1 MKAISWKDR
10 FQQELG
16 DLETWYQ
23 SEPRQESLLFW
34 ALKKGYIGTFSFMD
48 WAQSQQPHAFLRD
61 SFLENQ
67 MPEKD
72 LAVQHSLAHFPW
84 TPEFLPV
91 SFWQGTLYVAGLLP
105 PEKPLP
111 HPGVVFVYASTEI
124 LEQLWNLYQ
133 LQNAP
138 VSAMEFPQPMH
149 SLQLEESSELQSH
162 QESDPS
168 EHASSLELLDPAFI
182 PPAPAKASHQEHQ
195 SFEPDFEAMTAVPS
209 LAKKQEDAFPSWKA
223 EAPVPQNTAE
233 TNDLSEK
240 TANDISIDA
249 AESSITKNA
258 PVTDF
263 DVFMQ
268 DLFEDLHGQYKK
280 GLLLRVTQ
288 NKAIPWKWDKN
299 FMTPSEIQALSLM
312 TPSIFRIVSKTKKP
326 YHGYVV
332 LNDINEKFFDD
343 WNQTEVPDHI
353 TITPVILQDTVVAML
368 MGFGDKSIHSKASLQ
383 LAEKLS
389 SKIVKVLKSD
399 EALLA
404 A

>member
-1 MKAISWKDR
+1 MKTMSWKDR

-34 ALKKGYIGTFSFMD
+34 ALKKGYIGIFSFMD
-48 WAQSQQPHAFLRD
+48 WAQSQDPHAFLRD
-61 SFLENQ
+61 SFLEGQ
-67 MPEKD
+67 MPAAN
-72 LAVQHSLAHFPW
+72 LALQHRIQNHPW

-91 SFWQGTLYVAGLLP
+91 SFWEGSLYVVGLLP
-105 PEKPLP
+105 PETALP
-111 HPGVVFVYASTEI
+111 SPGIVFVYGSTEV
-124 LEQLWNLYQ
+124 LEQLWNHYQ
-133 LQNAP
+133 LQNTSSADLLKAP
-138 VSAMEFPQPMH
+138 TDALE
-149 SLQLEESSELQSH
+149 LEEDSDKSEDLQAN
-162 QESDPS
+162 ESKQDPGL
-168 EHASSLELLDPAFI
+168 LELPMLTTPS
-182 PPAPAKASHQEHQ
+182 KAAHQEHQ
-195 SFEPDFEAMTAVPS
+195 SFEPDFESMSSIPTKANKETVDLS
-209 LAKKQEDAFPSWKA
+209 LWQSKDS
-223 EAPVPQNTAE
+223 VPQNTAE
-233 TNDLSEK
+233 TDDLSEK
-240 TANDISIDA
+240 TANDIVLDSH

-258 PVTDF
+258 PATDF

-280 GLLLRVTQ
+280 GLLLKVSQ

-299 FMTPSEIQALSLM
+299 FMVPSQVQALSLM